1 MYIIL
6 YTYKVF
12 FILLFLLLIIF
23 ILKIKFVFSY
33 KTIIKLNL
41 NYKMLEFYKEPGVTP
56 LQFINTIKK
65 QYPDKKICYTARLDP
80 MARGKIPV
88 LFGEECKDM
97 YKYTNLSKT
106 YEVTVIIGLKTDSDD
121 VLGILEDNLPNTLDN
136 TSILLYL
143 YKYKYFFEIENE
155 ITITQKYHYFS
166 TKELLSRS
174 KSKDTDTTHTHSV
187 KLYSSKIIEN
197 GELDFK
203 EWINE
208 CISIIDKVDKTKDF
222 RQKEIIEQW
231 QNIKNTNTNMK
242 INYITLQLHVGSG
255 FFVRQFIRDI
265 SDALGIPLMCYD
277 IHRISID
284 YKFLEKT

>member
-1 MYIIL
+1 
-6 YTYKVF
+6 
-12 FILLFLLLIIF
+12 
-23 ILKIKFVFSY
+23 
-33 KTIIKLNL
+33 
-41 NYKMLEFYKEPGVTP
+41 MLEFYKEPGVTP
-56 LQFINTIKK
+56 LEFINTIKK

-80 MARGKIPV
+80 MARGTIPV

-97 YKYTNLSKT
+97 HNYTNLSKT
-106 YEVTVIIGLKTDSDD
+106 YEVKVIIGLKTDSDD

-166 TKELLSRS
+166 TKSLLARS
-174 KSKDTDTTHTHSV
+174 KGKDIDTKEHSHSV
-187 KLYSSKIIEN
+187 TLFSSKIIDR
-197 GELDFK
+197 GELDFRD
-203 EWINE
+203 WINE
-208 CISIIDKVDKTKDF
+208 CISIIDKVDKTKNF

-231 QNIKNTNTNMK
+231 QNVLNQEKDTTK
-242 INYITLQLHVGSG
+242 INYITLRLHVGSG
-255 FFVRQFIRDI
+255 FFVRQFIRDS

-284 YKFLEKT
+284 YKQDLENPARKD